1 MLEIL
6 TQIAAALNPL
16 LSIIAM
22 VALAIYSKRETAR
35 RDAAKNLVDE
45 LGKVR
50 TRTHDLVSQMQRLPS
65 VLKDDF
71 VARGE
76 WEQAERSADH
86 IHATMNN
93 RLAALEARR

>member
-1 MLEIL
+1 MLETL

-22 VALAIYSKRETAR
+22 VALAIYSKRENAR
-35 RDAAKNLVDE
+35 RESAKNVADE

-65 VLKDDF
+65 VLKSDF
-71 VARGE
+71 VERGE